1 MRRSSPTGSITAP
14 DRICAPTSEPF
25 SRTTTDS
32 SLSFSTASCLSL
44 IAAARPAGPAPTM
57 TTSNSMVSRS
67 VWSFKLQAPF
77 GVRLGRRATLN
88 CPSLAGKDTHRGLAE
103 ASQMSGSQTAE
114 AALLAWYEAMGVDEA
129 IGEMPL
135 DCFAVPTPELP
146 LARPVTQARPLQ
158 VRPSS
163 ARPAE
168 ALSLAELETL

>member
-1 MRRSSPTGSITAP
+1 

-77 GVRLGRRATLN
+77 GVRLRVPRATLN
-88 CPSLAGKDTHRGLAE
+88 CPSMTGKDTHRGWAE

-146 LARPVTQARPLQ
+146 LVRPVIQARPLQ
-158 VRPSS
+158 VTPSS

-168 ALSLAELETL
+168 APSL